1 MTASAGASSRGRID
15 IGRFTLRVEHVP
27 GLPLVS
33 SRAFVR
39 GGARLEPQPGWSHL
53 TGRLLAEGTVRQS
66 FGDLVEAAESRGA
79 WQQTY
84 GTGET
89 IGAAVDTVAVD
100 WRWALD
106 HLLEL
111 LLEPAFPEDRLEW
124 LRRRVQAELESM
136 KDQPDVRTN
145 LAFLDQLFA
154 PHPYGRPVQG
164 DAASLAE
171 LTAED
176 CRAWHRRSLGWGGC
190 LSVAG
195 AVDIDAVLAHLEPRF
210 RDLEAAATETP
221 PSPPAPAGSA
231 ERRVVELRGS
241 EQAHLFL
248 GLRTVERTHPDLA
261 ALELLGV
268 VLGAG
273 GLSGRLPLELRER
286 RGLAYHVD
294 VSTVAG
300 CGLDPG
306 RFSVY
311 IGTSPRHLDQAERSI
326 REELAR
332 LLGDG
337 VGEEEL
343 EEARGYLL
351 GRAPF
356 RLETLR
362 QRVETM
368 AVAAI
373 YGTRDDEPDWWPG
386 KLRAVTADDVTRAA
400 RRWLDVGAL
409 AVTVGVPPSP

>member
-1 MTASAGASSRGRID
+1 MTATSGVTTRGRLD
-15 IGRFTLRVEHVP
+15 VGRFTLRVEHVP

-39 GGARLEPQPGWSHL
+39 GGARLEPRPGWSHL
-53 TGRLLAEGTVRQS
+53 TGRLLAEGTVRHS
-66 FGDLVEAAESRGA
+66 FSELVEAAESRGA

-89 IGAAVDTVAVD
+89 IGAVVDTVAVD

-111 LLEPAFPEDRLEW
+111 LLEPAFPEDRLDW
-124 LRRRVQAELESM
+124 LRRQVQAELESM

-171 LTAED
+171 LTAAD
-176 CRAWHRRSLGWGGC
+176 CLAWHRRSLGWGGC

-210 RDLEAAATETP
+210 RELDRRVAAVAS
-221 PSPPAPAGSA
+221 PSPPPASGSGG
-231 ERRVVELRGS
+231 RRVIELRGS

-261 ALELLGV
+261 TLELLGV
-268 VLGAG
+268 VLGSG
-273 GLSGRLPLELRER
+273 GLSGRLPLLLREKQ
-286 RGLAYHVD
+286 GLAYHVD

-311 IGTSPRHLDQAERSI
+311 IGTSPRHLEQAERSI
-326 REELAR
+326 RGELGR
-332 LLGDG
+332 LLEDG
-337 VGEEEL
+337 VGEAEL
-343 EEARGYLL
+343 EEARG
-351 GRAPF
+351 
-356 RLETLR
+356 
-362 QRVETM
+362 
-368 AVAAI
+368 
-373 YGTRDDEPDWWPG
+373 
-386 KLRAVTADDVTRAA
+386 
-400 RRWLDVGAL
+400 
-409 AVTVGVPPSP
+409 